1 VKSPKPRVEP
11 FHAVEINRLA
21 HARARAGLD
30 VIHMEVGEPSAGAP
44 APALAAAERA
54 LRGGRLGYWYSDALR
69 ERIARHYGDWY
80 GVRLAPERIILT
92 PGASGA
98 LLLAFAVLFR
108 AGERVALGRPGYP
121 AYRNVLQSLGIEPLE
136 LPCGPA
142 TRYQPTPAMLKDLSP
157 APAGLI
163 VASPAN
169 PTGTM
174 LSRQELGS
182 LAAACRRLGIPLISD
197 EIYHGITYGERAASI
212 LEVEPEA
219 LVINSF
225 SKYWCMTGWRL
236 GWLVSPPGLV
246 EQMNSYA
253 GNIFLTPS
261 SLAQHAALA
270 AMDAHEELAAH
281 LDTYAANRR
290 RVIDA
295 LAALGITRVAPAD
308 GAFYVYADIS
318 HLTDDSLG
326 FCKQLLADT
335 GVAFNTGLDF
345 DPIEGRRTLRISFAV
360 SSAETAEAME
370 RFSRWLG
377 RRPREPG

>member
-1 VKSPKPRVEP
+1 VTGPKPPLEP

-21 HARARAGLD
+21 HARARSGLD

-44 APALAAAERA
+44 APALAAAARS
-54 LRGGRLGYWYSDALR
+54 LRGGRLGYWYSDALK
-69 ERIARHYGDWY
+69 ERIASHYAGWY
-80 GVRLAPERIILT
+80 GVSVAPERIVLT

-98 LLLAFAVLFR
+98 LLLAFTVLFR

-121 AYRNVLQSLGIEPLE
+121 AYRNVLKALGMEPVE
-136 LPCGPA
+136 IPCGPL
-142 TRYQPTPAMLKDLSP
+142 TRYQPTAAMLEALTP
-157 APAGLI
+157 APAGLV

-174 LSRQELGS
+174 LSRDDLGA
-182 LAAACRRLGIPLISD
+182 LAAACRRLSIPLISD
-197 EIYHGITYGERAASI
+197 EIYHGITYGERAASV
-212 LEVEPEA
+212 LEVERDA
-219 LVINSF
+219 IVINSF

-236 GWLVSPPGLV
+236 GWLVSPPGLA
-246 EQMNSYA
+246 EEMMSYA

-261 SLAQHAALA
+261 TLAQHAALA

-290 RVIDA
+290 LVMDS
-295 LAALGITRVAPAD
+295 LASIGITRVAPAD
-308 GAFYVYADIS
+308 GAFYVYADIG

-326 FCKQLLADT
+326 FCKRLLADT

-345 DPIEGRRTLRISFAV
+345 DPVEGHRTLRISFAV
-360 SSAETAEAME
+360 SAAETAEAMA
-370 RFSRWLG
+370 RFGRWLSS
-377 RRPREPG
+377 R